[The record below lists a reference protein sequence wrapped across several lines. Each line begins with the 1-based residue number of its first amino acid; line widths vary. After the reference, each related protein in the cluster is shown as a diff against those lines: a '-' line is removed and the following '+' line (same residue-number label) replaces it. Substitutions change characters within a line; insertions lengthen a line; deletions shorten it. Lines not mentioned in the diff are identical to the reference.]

1 MANILNLK
9 GKVKIPGIGSVPTV
23 YVVGIVGTLAGVA
36 ALYII
41 NDQLQLG
48 LQLPTVEGE
57 ELNEIVQGPAKVV
70 VFTLTPAQTFQGST
84 ITVAGQFLDDAGSAT
99 TVGEAFYTILED
111 GREIRAIGSLGK
123 NVSSFNAPIPIPHS
137 MRDGAYDLY
146 VSDHELTASEI
157 AARVR
162 VPVNQ
167 PILNLPPGLGA
178 VAAPGPLVPSTQYA
192 PVPGI
197 TVN

>member
-1 MANILNLK
+1 M
-9 GKVKIPGIGSVPTV
+9 
-23 YVVGIVGTLAGVA
+23 
-36 ALYII
+36 

-48 LQLPTVEGE
+48 LGLPTIEGE
-57 ELNEIVQGPAKVV
+57 EAVPGEVVQGTAKVV
-70 VFTLTPAQTFQGST
+70 VFTISPAQTFQGSK
-84 ITVAGQFLDDAGSAT
+84 ITVSGQFLDDKGAAT
-99 TVGEAFYTILED
+99 TVPEAFYTILED
-111 GREIRAIGSLGK
+111 GREIRAIGSLGN

-146 VSDHELTASEI
+146 VSDHQLTASEI
-157 AARVR
+157 AQRVR

-178 VAAPGPLVPSTQYA
+178 VAAPGPAVPSSQYA